1 MKRVFV
7 SSCRIDAPNAA
18 AFISRLRSEDF
29 FVMHSPRN
37 PSDGKDER
45 WRTWYDKGC
54 REEMEQVEIFITVIS
69 YAWDCS
75 TWMASEGH
83 EALKLMA
90 AGKLRKMYFYD
101 PEHIEVKAK
110 SMVLYMKEPLPDNLD
125 EVIRVLKEE
134 VS

>member
-18 AFISRLRSEDF
+18 TLIGRLRAEDF
-29 FVMHSPRN
+29 FIMHSPRN
-37 PSDGKDER
+37 PSDGRDER

-54 REEMEQVEIFITVIS
+54 RDEMEKAEIFITVIS

-75 TWMASEGH
+75 TWMASEGY

-90 AGKLRKMYFYD
+90 AGNLRKMYYYN

-110 SMVLYMKEPLPDNLD
+110 GMIPFMKERLPDNLD

-134 VS
+134 AS